1 MMLSRLISNQ
11 RSLLLEFLQNPNI
24 VKSYNNH
31 QWSLLYRVSKSA
43 SLLAHAGWVLQQKE
57 LQSYLPKKINDN
69 ITSAQT
75 IIEYRKRT
83 ALWELNRLWRALL
96 GSDAEIIVLKGGAYL
111 LAYLPF
117 SQSRMFADIDILV
130 KKDAIKNIEQN
141 LLEQDWNSENQDQYD
156 QHYYRDWMHEIPP
169 LKHITR
175 TIEVD
180 IHHTILPI
188 TSRLRPDPSMFFAD
202 AVDSGQFGFKSL
214 APCDMIIH
222 SATHLFY
229 DSGLDNKL
237 KDLVDL
243 DQLILHFSSTDTDFF
258 CKLIQRAQKL
268 QLQRPLFYALRYTH
282 KLLGTTIPVEI
293 LQDKTGAPP
302 FIIRILMDSLVPLAI
317 LPEHPDHPTIKVVI
331 ARWLLYV
338 RSHYI
343 RMPLKLL
350 LPHLVHKS
358 KIRWEESKN
367 TA

>member
-1 MMLSRLISNQ
+1 MMLNRIISNQ
-11 RSLLLEFLQNPNI
+11 SSLLLRFLKNPST
-24 VKSYNNH
+24 VKSYKNQ
-31 QWSLLYRVSKSA
+31 QWSLLYRVAKNA
-43 SLLAHAGWVLQQKE
+43 SLLAHVGWVVQQNDLQN
-57 LQSYLPKKINDN
+57 YLPKKIKDN

-75 IIEYRKRT
+75 IVEYKKRT

-96 GSDAEIIVLKGGAYL
+96 GINAEIIVLKGGAYL
-111 LAYLPF
+111 LSHLPF
-117 SQSRMFADIDILV
+117 SQSRMFTDIDILV
-130 KKDAIKNIEQN
+130 KKDALKNIEQI
-141 LLEQDWNSENQDQYD
+141 LLEQDWHSENQDEYD

-180 IHHTILPI
+180 IHHTILPL
-188 TSRLRPDPSMFFAD
+188 TSRLHPNPSLFFEN
-202 AVDSGQFGFKSL
+202 AVYSGQFGFKSL
-214 APCDMIIH
+214 APCDMTSH

-229 DSGLDNKL
+229 DSDLANKL

-243 DQLILHFSSTDTDFF
+243 DQLLLHFSSTDPDFF
-258 CKLIQRAQKL
+258 CKLIKRAQQL

-282 KLLGTTIPVEI
+282 KLLGTTIPAEI
-293 LQDKTGAPP
+293 LQDKTGAPSL
-302 FIIRILMDSLVPLAI
+302 IIRIIMDSLVPLAI
-317 LPEHPDHPTIKVVI
+317 LPEHPDHPTIKVAI

-358 KIRWEESKN
+358 KIRREQRKN

>member
-1 MMLSRLISNQ
+1 MLNRRLPNQ
-11 RSLLLEFLQNPNI
+11 RSLLLDFLRNPSI
-24 VKSYNNH
+24 VQSYNNQ
-31 QWSLLYRVSKSA
+31 QWSILYRVSKST
-43 SLLAHAGWVLQQKE
+43 SLLAHVDWVIQQNE
-57 LQSYLPKKINDN
+57 LQNYLPKKIIDN
-69 ITSAQT
+69 ITSAKT
-75 IIEYRKRT
+75 IVEYKKRS

-96 GSDAEIIVLKGGAYL
+96 ESDAEIIVLKGGAYL
-111 LAYLPF
+111 LGHLPF

-130 KKDAIKNIEQN
+130 KIDAIKNIEQI
-141 LLEQDWNSENQDQYD
+141 LLEQDWNSENQDEYD

-169 LKHITR
+169 LRHITR

-180 IHHTILPI
+180 IHHTILPL
-188 TSRLRPDPSMFFAD
+188 TSRLHPDPSLFFEN
-202 AVDSGQFGFKSL
+202 AVDSGQYGFKIL
-214 APCDMIIH
+214 APCDMTLH

-243 DQLILHFSSTDTDFF
+243 DQLILHFSSTDPDFLSN
-258 CKLIQRAQKL
+258 LIKRAQKL

-282 KLLGTTIPVEI
+282 RLLGTTIPTEI
-293 LQDKTGAPP
+293 LQDKTGAPS

-317 LPEHPDHPTIKVVI
+317 LPEHPDHPTIKVAI

-350 LPHLVHKS
+350 LPHLAHKS
-358 KIRWEESKN
+358 KIRWETNKN
-367 TA
+367 EA